1 MAFFKFRKGF
11 DGKAAA
17 APSPQESIETMRR
30 RAKHRLVGATVLVL
44 VAVIGFP
51 LLFDAQP
58 RPVSV
63 DIPIEIPDKDK
74 VKPLTIPPAL
84 AAPTAVPV
92 TAVSAPVVPPSLSA
106 SSAAPA
112 KPSVTAPAKP
122 AASAPAKTAAA
133 SPAIVAAAA
142 SIGSKEE
149 IVGTK
154 PAAKGVPE
162 AVQAAASATSEARF
176 VVQVGA
182 FADAEKAREVRQ
194 KLERAGMKT
203 YAQVVDTKDGKRTRV
218 RVGPFADKS
227 QAEQQAE
234 KIKALD
240 LPVVVL
246 AL

>member
-11 DGKAAA
+11 DGKTAA

-30 RAKHRLVGATVLVL
+30 RAKHRLLGSTVLVL

-51 LLFDAQP
+51 MLFDAQP
-58 RPVSV
+58 RPVSL

-74 VKPLTIPPAL
+74 AKALTIPAALTPAATV
-84 AAPTAVPV
+84 AAT
-92 TAVSAPVVPPSLSA
+92 SA
-106 SSAAPA
+106 SPPPASPSPSASVAAPA
-112 KPSVTAPAKP
+112 KPLAVVPSKP
-122 AASAPAKTAAA
+122 AAALPAT
-133 SPAIVAAAA
+133 VAAAA
-142 SIGSKEE
+142 SIGNKEE
-149 IVGTK
+149 IVSDK
-154 PAAKGVPE
+154 PAAK
-162 AVQAAASATSEARF
+162 ATADTAQAAASAAGEARF

-182 FADAEKAREVRQ
+182 FADEQKAREVRL

-218 RVGPFADKS
+218 RVGPFPDKAK
-227 QAEQQAE
+227 AEQQAE

-240 LPVVVL
+240 LPVAVL

>member
-11 DGKAAA
+11 DGKTAA
-17 APSPQESIETMRR
+17 APSPQESVETMRR
-30 RAKHRLVGATVLVL
+30 RAKHRLLGASVLVL

-74 VKPLTIPPAL
+74 IKPLAIPAALAPLVNPAATAGSAPAASPAL
-84 AAPTAVPV
+84 
-92 TAVSAPVVPPSLSA
+92 SANV
-106 SSAAPA
+106 AAPA
-112 KPSVTAPAKP
+112 KPLAIATTPAKP
-122 AASAPAKTAAA
+122 VAAA
-133 SPAIVAAAA
+133 AVTVAAAA
-142 SIGSKEE
+142 SIGTKEE
-149 IVGTK
+149 IVSDK
-154 PAAKGVPE
+154 PASKGAVE
-162 AVQAAASATSEARF
+162 ASQAAASASGEARF

-194 KLERAGMKT
+194 KLERAGLKT

-218 RVGPFADKS
+218 RVGPFPDKAT
-227 QAEQQAE
+227 AEQTAE
-234 KIKALD
+234 KIKALE

-246 AL
+246 TL

>member
-11 DGKAAA
+11 DGKTAA

-30 RAKHRLVGATVLVL
+30 RAKHRLMGATVLVL
-44 VAVIGFP
+44 VAVVGFP

-74 VKPLTIPPAL
+74 VKPLAIPAAL
-84 AAPTAVPV
+84 APLVAPAATA
-92 TAVSAPVVPPSLSA
+92 ASA
-106 SSAAPA
+106 SLATATSGTSAAAPA
-112 KPSVTAPAKP
+112 KLLASAPVPAKP
-122 AASAPAKTAAA
+122 SAAAPAT
-133 SPAIVAAAA
+133 VAAAA
-142 SIGSKEE
+142 SIGTKEE
-149 IVGTK
+149 IINDK
-154 PAAKGVPE
+154 PASKGAVE
-162 AVQAAASATSEARF
+162 APQASASATGEARF

-194 KLERAGMKT
+194 KLERAGLKT

-218 RVGPFADKS
+218 RVGPFPDKAK
-227 QAEQQAE
+227 AEQTAE
-234 KIKALD
+234 RIKALD

>member
-17 APSPQESIETMRR
+17 AASPQESIETMRR
-30 RAKHRLVGATVLVL
+30 RAKHRLLGATVLVL

-74 VKPLTIPPAL
+74 VKPLTFPAALAPL
-84 AAPTAVPV
+84 AAP
-92 TAVSAPVVPPSLSA
+92 
-106 SSAAPA
+106 AA
-112 KPSVTAPAKP
+112 T
-122 AASAPAKTAAA
+122 AASAPAT
-133 SPAIVAAAA
+133 VAAAA

-149 IVGTK
+149 IVSDK
-154 PAAKGVPE
+154 PSVKGADEAA
-162 AVQAAASATSEARF
+162 QAPASASGDARF

-182 FADAEKAREVRQ
+182 FADEQKAREVRQ

-203 YAQVVDTKDGKRTRV
+203 YAQVVDTKEGKRTRV
-218 RVGPFADKS
+218 RVGPFSDK
-227 QAEQQAE
+227 ATALQQAE